1 MSKLMLIL
9 SLIATSA
16 LTQETAAPP
25 DLVLLH
31 GRVFTAD
38 PAKRWAEA
46 IAIRG
51 DRIVAV
57 GTSSEMEAIAG
68 DRTRRIDVGGRV
80 IIPGINDAQTHQ
92 GPQPES
98 FLISSDTD
106 ASLDDIKAAIAG
118 AGDESPADVWISGD
132 VNPAVL
138 RNPGVN
144 AADFDKPVR
153 AGRIILR
160 ERGGHAVLFSSAT
173 LQALRVRDDV
183 SDPAGGSF
191 ERDANKRL
199 TGKAFEYA
207 DYNLL
212 RRLADLMDDD
222 SAIDSL
228 RTFSTAALRSGVT
241 SIQNASFLPLKR
253 YEKIARHANVPLR
266 IRIIR
271 FPGTEANGRQPR
283 EGSDLPARDR
293 ERPLTVLSGT
303 EWVLDGTPIDEGA
316 ALRRPYH
323 ASGEASGRLN
333 FSPDEIKA
341 MLRESLDAN
350 DQLLLSAAGDRTTA
364 AIFDVMKSIPDID
377 WKSKRVRIER
387 GDGLEPD
394 LIPIAA
400 SLGVVVVQNPANFA
414 TPAGYPAND
423 YLPLKSL
430 LAANIPL
437 ALGSDGALN
446 PFLGI
451 LLAATHP
458 ARPSEAIS
466 REQAVEAYTR
476 GSAYAEFAE
485 NEKGTIAAGK
495 LADLA
500 VLSQDIFKV
509 SNDAL
514 PKTVSLMTMVG
525 GKIVYDSGIAG
536 APTAKGHDS
545 RP

>member
-1 MSKLMLIL
+1 MTKLLPPL
-9 SLIATSA
+9 FFALVVTSA
-16 LTQETAAPP
+16 FAQETTAPP

-38 PAKRWAEA
+38 PANRWTEA

-57 GTSSEMEAIAG
+57 GTSTEIAAMAS

-80 IIPGINDAQTHQ
+80 IIPGINDAHTHQ
-92 GPQPES
+92 GPQPET
-98 FLISSDTD
+98 FLLSNSAD
-106 ASLDDIKAAIAG
+106 ATWADVKAAIAG
-118 AGDESPADVWISGD
+118 AGDEVSGDVWISGE
-132 VNPAVL
+132 VNPVIL
-138 RNPGVN
+138 RDPGATT
-144 AADFDKPVR
+144 AALDKPARV
-153 AGRIILR
+153 GKIVLKGL
-160 ERGGHAVLFSSAT
+160 GGHSAFFSSAA
-173 LQALRVRDDV
+173 LQALRVRDDI
-183 SDPAGGSF
+183 SDPAGGRF
-191 ERDANKRL
+191 ERDGNKRF

-207 DYNLL
+207 DYDLL
-212 RRLADLMDDD
+212 RRLADLIDDD

-228 RTFSTAALRSGVT
+228 RTFTNAALQDGIT

-253 YEKIARHANVPLR
+253 YEKIARHADVPLR

-271 FPGTEANGRQPR
+271 LPGTDANGREPR
-283 EGSDLPARDR
+283 EGADLPARDR
-293 ERPLTVLSGT
+293 ERPLTLLSGT
-303 EWVLDGTPIDEGA
+303 EWILDGTPIEESA

-323 ASGEASGRLN
+323 TGSEASGHFN

-341 MLRESLDAN
+341 MLRESLDSN
-350 DQLLLSAAGDRTTA
+350 DQLLLNVAGDRTAA
-364 AIFDVMKSIPDID
+364 AIFDEMKAIPNVD
-377 WKSKRVRIER
+377 WKTKRVRIEG

-400 SLGVVVVQNPANFA
+400 SLGVVVVQNPSHFA
-414 TPAGYPAND
+414 MPAAYPAHD
-423 YLPLKSL
+423 YMPLKSL

-437 ALGSDGALN
+437 AFGSDGVMN

-451 LLAATHP
+451 LLATTHP

-485 NEKGTIAAGK
+485 NDKGTIAAGK

-509 SNDAL
+509 SNDGL
-514 PKTVSLMTMVG
+514 PKTVSLITIVG
-525 GKIVYDSGIAG
+525 GKIVYDAGIAHS
-536 APTAKGHDS
+536 AEHP